1 MKVATYT
8 NSNGKLCTDGF
19 DPDED
24 GYDAEA
30 EEQREWSEQE
40 ALDDYMG
47 NYFDDP
53 DDLYNP
59 LDYAP
64 LYDDLDDLYDP
75 LDRAPLYDDPC
86 DEFGPLYPDE

>member
-30 EEQREWSEQE
+30 EEQRERFEQE

-64 LYDDLDDLYDP
+64 LYDD
-75 LDRAPLYDDPC
+75 PC

>member
-1 MKVATYT
+1 MKVSMYT
-8 NSNGKLCTDGF
+8 NAKGRLCTDDF
-19 DPDED
+19 DSDED

-30 EEQREWSEQE
+30 EEQRERFEQE

-64 LYDDLDDLYDP
+64 LYDD
-75 LDRAPLYDDPC
+75 PC